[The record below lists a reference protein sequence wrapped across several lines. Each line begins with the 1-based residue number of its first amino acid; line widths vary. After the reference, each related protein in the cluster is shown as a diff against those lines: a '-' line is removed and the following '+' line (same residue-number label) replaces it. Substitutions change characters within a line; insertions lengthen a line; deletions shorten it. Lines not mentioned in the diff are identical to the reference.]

1 MNHEQSAMNLIL
13 ANHLIIFTRYP
24 EPGKT
29 KTRMIP
35 YLGAEGAAKLQRQMT
50 EHTLLTAS
58 KLDRDVAIEIHFTGG
73 DRSLM
78 QDWLGNQ
85 LIYQPQTNGDL
96 GDRMQSA
103 LASALKRGSDRVVL
117 IGVDCPDL
125 NASILTEAF
134 QMLDRHD
141 LVLGPAVDG
150 GYYLIGLSRL
160 VPELFVGINWG
171 SDRVLAQTKDIAN
184 RLQLNTHYLPI
195 LNDVDLPED
204 LSIWQRSLLGRGAG
218 GEVMSNE

>member
-1 MNHEQSAMNLIL
+1 
-13 ANHLIIFTRYP
+13 
-24 EPGKT
+24 
-29 KTRMIP
+29 MIP

-78 QDWLGNQ
+78 QDWLGNE
-85 LIYQPQTNGDL
+85 LIYKPQTNGDL

-125 NASILTEAF
+125 NAPILTEAF

-141 LVLGPAVDG
+141 LVLGPAADG

-160 VPELFVGINWG
+160 VPDLFVGINWG
-171 SDRVLAQTKDIAN
+171 TDRVLAQTKDIAN

-204 LSIWQRSLLGRGAG
+204 LSIWQRSLLGRGE
-218 GEVMSNE
+218 GEK